1 MPAAPPPSCALLPP
15 LLVLGVL
22 SSLCLALVALHYALR
37 RRLSPPRALKRAA
50 ALCLLYTLALTLL
63 TLPAPLAPAFSPC
76 AAPRARSTRELG
88 EEDEAGGGKEVGG
101 EEWTRGEVEAGDGAG
116 NGIVGRAEMADGEVG
131 EKEGEWRGEEA
142 VERERNAGEWS
153 EERAWE
159 TGEEGAGE
167 DEEVKEEGGVQAGR
181 GVARARADEAQ
192 SNLGSAASDAGD
204 SDSSAGGGESK
215 DGGRGVDA
223 EAEATQGTTPLRPT
237 TPLTRPA
244 SPRPPPPLLAP
255 SPPHSTLSLAPP
267 SSPPSSPLHPPPPSS
282 SLLPALS
289 PSSLPA
295 SPVVSNSSSTP
306 FSPSPPLALSP
317 STQRARARFLLYR
330 LLGNDMAPLQCGEQ
344 LLRNTLYSL
353 QHEPPHLPGCRRLW
367 VLNHLVNA
375 TTQAATVKALKDHGV
390 NDQDILI
397 RALNLSLIATLDPSL
412 WTIAVTAQ
420 NEARNFM
427 LEHGRREGAQWVLA
441 FDGNQF
447 VTEEAWRLI
456 VQAADRHEKRGLKVF
471 KVPMYRVHQAQ
482 DPSWLNA
489 SSLFLHL
496 RRFAPHL
503 HESQVAFRGD
513 SPHRYQPGL
522 GYGRDNKMELL
533 ARVCGSGRFRKK
545 HFRMWQ
551 VQAEQERQ
559 AALQQAQGEQE
570 GQQHEEGQQGRVEEE
585 VRGGESVVGVAGLP
599 EIDDDDDDGDA
610 GGDGEGERA
619 VDKGQC
625 GCHREVG
632 LDAGYQRGKQLVAY
646 DCGYT
651 IRLWYFPCAEVDV
664 HKMLLKAHYRSQLR
678 DEGTRRLHTMIE
690 QAIAEPHTL
699 DPHRKRIS

>member
-1 MPAAPPPSCALLPP
+1 MRRSQISAVRPVMQETVTAVPVAGKARMVGGVLTQRQRPLKAPRPSAPQPLSPGQPPSA
-15 LLVLGVL
+15 
-22 SSLCLALVALHYALR
+22 
-37 RRLSPPRALKRAA
+37 
-50 ALCLLYTLALTLL
+50 
-63 TLPAPLAPAFSPC
+63 
-76 AAPRARSTRELG
+76 
-88 EEDEAGGGKEVGG
+88 
-101 EEWTRGEVEAGDGAG
+101 
-116 NGIVGRAEMADGEVG
+116 
-131 EKEGEWRGEEA
+131 
-142 VERERNAGEWS
+142 
-153 EERAWE
+153 
-159 TGEEGAGE
+159 
-167 DEEVKEEGGVQAGR
+167 
-181 GVARARADEAQ
+181 
-192 SNLGSAASDAGD
+192 
-204 SDSSAGGGESK
+204 
-215 DGGRGVDA
+215 
-223 EAEATQGTTPLRPT
+223 
-237 TPLTRPA
+237 
-244 SPRPPPPLLAP
+244 PPPLLAP

-503 HESQVAFRGD
+503 HESQVAFRGTRRTAT
-513 SPHRYQPGL
+513 SQAWGTGGTTRWSCWRACV
-522 GYGRDNKMELL
+522 GR
-533 ARVCGSGRFRKK
+533 AGSGRSTSACGRYRPSRRGRPRCNKRRVSRKGSSMRRDSK
-545 HFRMWQ
+545 GAWR
-551 VQAEQERQ
+551 RKC
-559 AALQQAQGEQE
+559 
-570 GQQHEEGQQGRVEEE
+570 
-585 VRGGESVVGVAGLP
+585 
-599 EIDDDDDDGDA
+599 
-610 GGDGEGERA
+610 GEGKVWWE
-619 VDKGQC
+619 
-625 GCHREVG
+625 
-632 LDAGYQRGKQLVAY
+632 
-646 DCGYT
+646 
-651 IRLWYFPCAEVDV
+651 
-664 HKMLLKAHYRSQLR
+664 
-678 DEGTRRLHTMIE
+678 
-690 QAIAEPHTL
+690 
-699 DPHRKRIS
+699 